1 MLLYYFLISIE
12 HYAHCADRHGKASR
26 FKSSDIN
33 KMLLRISDGLGSSP
47 EIGCKT

>member
-33 KMLLRISDGLGSSP
+33 KMLLSISDGLGSSP